1 MNISDKIYFDGD
13 KIYHEMPT
21 KVIYKG
27 ILIQNSPEEI
37 YMHYGYGL
45 MWDNLQEIKLTKGIN
60 GYEGDITFWE
70 YGHAYFCFRTAQ
82 NIWDNNDSQNYCIE
96 INKKETTYPITDSI
110 SLVAIPELKKGYL
123 IQRKIK
129 ITIYKLIVFVGK
141 LFSRKTI
148 KT

>member
-13 KIYHEMPT
+13 KIYHETPT

-27 ILIQNSPEEI
+27 FLTQNAPEEI

-45 MWDNLQEIKLTKGIN
+45 MWDNLQEVKLKKGIN

-70 YGHAYFCFRTAQ
+70 FGNAYFCFRTAQ
-82 NIWDNNDSQNYCIE
+82 NLWDNNDNQNYCIE
-96 INKKETTYPITDSI
+96 INKQETTYPITDSI

-123 IQRKIK
+123 IQKKLK